1 MKISTPALLGFI
13 YVTSEVLLTIT
24 KRAPRGG
31 ASRDAN
37 SWRLLWTVIT
47 LSVCLGIF
55 AARRFP
61 MGALPYTRQFAMI
74 GVAVFVAGLA
84 LRAWSVARLGRFF
97 TVNVAIAP
105 DHQLVQSGPYRFVR
119 HPSYTGSL
127 LAILGL
133 ALTLGNWLGI
143 VVIMFPI
150 CAVFVYRMNV
160 EERALIDGLGEKY
173 VSYIGRT
180 KRLVPFVY

>member
-1 MKISTPALLGFI
+1 MKLSTPALLGLI

-24 KRAPRGG
+24 KRASHGG

-37 SWRLLWTVIT
+37 SWRLLWAIIT
-47 LSVCLGIF
+47 LSICLGIF

-61 MGALPYTRQFAMI
+61 MTSVPYPKQLATM
-74 GVAVFVAGLA
+74 GVAVFVVGLA
-84 LRAWSVARLGRFF
+84 LRAWSVVCLGRFF

-105 DHQLVQSGPYRFVR
+105 DHQLVESGPYRFVR
-119 HPSYTGSL
+119 HPSYTGAL

-133 ALTLGNWLGI
+133 ALTLGNWLTI
-143 VVIMFPI
+143 IIIMFPI
-150 CAVFVYRMNV
+150 CGVFVYRMNV

-173 VSYIGRT
+173 VSYTSRT